1 MTKLMELRELKQ
13 QEAKQFTQSAMA
25 RVAGVSVPTYRRLER
40 NPENFTKA
48 QAERIAEHLGC
59 KPADIFLS

>member
-1 MTKLMELRELKQ
+1 MSKLMELRE
-13 QEAKQFTQSAMA
+13 AKHQAARQYTQGAMA

-59 KPADIFLS
+59 KTEDIFLP

>member
-1 MTKLMELRELKQ
+1 MSKLMELREEKQ
-13 QEAKQFTQSAMA
+13 LTARQFTQSAMA
-25 RVAGVSVPTYRRLER
+25 RIAGVSVPTYRRLEQ

-59 KPADIFLS
+59 KTDDIFLR